1 MDELTFDHF
10 AVAAQNLNEGAAWLQ
25 DRLGAELQ
33 PGGKHPLPGTH
44 NMLLSLGA
52 REYLELIA
60 MDPDAPPNDNP
71 GWFGLKTFT
80 GPPRI
85 AGWVLRQSPLK
96 APAGTYVAQVT
107 RANLRWRITL
117 PEAGQM
123 PGDGTTPM
131 RIKWSNDAHPCD
143 TLPDHGF
150 RLAGLTVHAPSGLY
164 LPIPDPRI
172 AMILAPAGITAR
184 ITTPDGEVRL

>member
-1 MDELTFDHF
+1 MDGLTFDHF
-10 AVAAQNLNEGAAWLQ
+10 AVAARSLDEGAAWLR
-25 DRLGAELQ
+25 DRLGVDLQ
-33 PGGKHPLPGTH
+33 PGGKHPLLGTH
-44 NMLLSLGA
+44 NMLLAVGP

-85 AGWVLRQSPLK
+85 AGWVLRQRPLD
-96 APAGTYVAQVT
+96 APTGTYVAQVT

-131 RIKWSNDAHPCD
+131 RIEWGDAHPCD

-150 RLAGLTVHAPSGLY
+150 RMAGLTVHAPSGLD
-164 LPIPDPRI
+164 LTVPDPRI
-172 AMILAPAGITAR
+172 AIMSAPAGITAR
-184 ITTPDGEVRL
+184 VSTPNGEVEL